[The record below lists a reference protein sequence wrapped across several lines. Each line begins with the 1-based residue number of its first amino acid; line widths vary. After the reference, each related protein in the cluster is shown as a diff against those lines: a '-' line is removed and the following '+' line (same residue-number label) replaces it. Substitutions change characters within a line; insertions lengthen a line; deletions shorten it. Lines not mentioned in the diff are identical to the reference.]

1 MDHERCGFGKGGL
14 KNYQGIVTGLMM
26 QTYLVIVDFKRRVSK
41 KGESYGMPVSI
52 MLPPETVWGYDL
64 VTSAYSE
71 KPSESWQRIYD
82 HVKDMYEEAEE
93 SYMIVNIYED
103 LEGNAEILS
112 VENVDPDKYS
122 DLINQAE

>member
-1 MDHERCGFGKGGL
+1 MLFRSEDEDGEPFFHDDLILSTNLKKQCGFGKGGL

-41 KGESYGMPVSI
+41 KGEAYGMPVSI

-82 HVKDMYEEAEE
+82 HVKEMYEEVDESAIVKLIGKKPEE
-93 SYMIVNIYED
+93 
-103 LEGNAEILS
+103 
-112 VENVDPDKYS
+112 
-122 DLINQAE
+122 